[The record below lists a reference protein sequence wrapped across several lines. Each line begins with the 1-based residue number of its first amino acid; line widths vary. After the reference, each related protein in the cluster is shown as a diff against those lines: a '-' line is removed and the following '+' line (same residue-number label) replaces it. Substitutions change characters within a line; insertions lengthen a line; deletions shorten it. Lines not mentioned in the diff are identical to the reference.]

1 MSPTATTV
9 RAETLLKAVRSYLP
23 DDRVAFVEMSLEFAA
38 EAHKGQSRKSGE
50 PYIEHPIATAEYL
63 ARLRMDATTIAAA
76 LLHDVIE
83 DCDVSVEVLEA
94 RFGAEVAK
102 LVDGVTKMSRIDVL
116 ERNEGAEA
124 GGLAAGTEF
133 DLNGGADQKAAE
145 RAATLR
151 KMFVAMAHDVRVLL
165 IKLAD
170 RLHNMLTLKAL
181 SPDRQLA
188 IARETLDIYAPLAH
202 RLGMG
207 DLKWRLED
215 EAFKYLHAR
224 EYKQISRM
232 LSRKRAE
239 REAYVDRCTMALQE
253 ALEKSGIQGQV
264 TGRAKHLYSIFNK
277 MDRYGQMGRKFSEIY
292 DLIALRV
299 IVETEAESYAA
310 LGVAHSL
317 WRPIPGQFDD
327 YIASPKD
334 NMYQSLHT
342 SVVGFDGYPLEVQ
355 IRTQRMHEV
364 AEQGVAAHV
373 AYKEGGPQSDRFEQ
387 RMSWLK
393 QLLDWQRDMHGDAE
407 YLETIKTDILGD
419 TVFVYTP
426 RGDVIELAKGATPLD
441 FAYRIH
447 TELGHN
453 CVGAMVNGK
462 LVTLNTEIQNGDT
475 VEIKKSKNAR
485 GPSLDWLNPSLGYLG
500 TASAR
505 EKVRNWFRRQERT
518 ASIERGRDVMERS
531 LRHLS
536 VAVKEDQLATLM
548 GFASPADLFEALGT
562 GHLDVQKVIDRL
574 STAAT
579 VQPSAGVQAQAKS
592 GPAGDSSASGVVVMG
607 AGNILTKVARCC
619 LPVYGDP
626 IIGYLTRGR
635 GVSVHR
641 ENCPNIR
648 GEDEPERLVEV
659 AWGHAEN
666 RLPVRVRLDAYD
678 RVGLLRDI
686 TSVVSAERVNI
697 HSISS
702 EEQPGGRCTVA
713 LTVYTTG
720 IDQLGRLFAK
730 LGAVRGVSTVD
741 RTSLVDRRPRSGL
754 SGTTGE
760 SRLRAV
766 LEP

>member
-1 MSPTATTV
+1 MTLHVTSV
-9 RAETLLKAVRSYLP
+9 RAENLLKTIRSYLP
-23 DDRVAFVEMSLEFAA
+23 DYRVAIVEMALDFAT
-38 EAHKGQSRKSGE
+38 EAHQGQLRKSGE
-50 PYIEHPIATAEYL
+50 PYIEHPIATAEYVAKL
-63 ARLRMDATTIAAA
+63 RLDATTIAAA

-83 DCDVSVEVLEA
+83 DCGIPFDQLEA
-94 RFGAEVAK
+94 KFGTEVAR
-102 LVDGVTKMSRIDVL
+102 LVDGVTKMSRIDML
-116 ERNEGAEA
+116 ERPVGTDGQVA
-124 GGLAAGTEF
+124 LA
-133 DLNGGADQKAAE
+133 DQGGAANQEKAAE
-145 RAATLR
+145 RAASMR

-181 SPDRQLA
+181 PSDRQVS

-215 EAFKYLHAR
+215 EAFKYLHPR

-232 LSRKRAE
+232 LARKRTE
-239 REAYVDRCTMALQE
+239 REAYVERCTVTLRE
-253 ALEKSGIQGQV
+253 ALEKAGIQGQI
-264 TGRAKHLYSIFNK
+264 TGRAKHLYSIYNK
-277 MDRYGQMGRKFSEIY
+277 MDRYAQTGRKFSEIY

-310 LGVAHSL
+310 LGVVHSL

-327 YIASPKD
+327 YIASPKE

-342 SVVGFDGYPLEVQ
+342 SVIGFDGYPLEVQ
-355 IRTQRMHEV
+355 IRTQRMHEI
-364 AEQGVAAHV
+364 AENGVAHHV
-373 AYKEGGPQSDRFEQ
+373 SYKEGAPSSDRFEQ
-387 RMSWLK
+387 KMTWLR
-393 QLLDWQRDMHGDAE
+393 QLLDWQREMHGDAE

-426 RGDVIELAKGATPLD
+426 KGDVIELAKGATPLD

-453 CVGAMVNGK
+453 CVGAAVNGR
-462 LVTLNTEIQNGDT
+462 LVALNTALQNSDT
-475 VEIKKSKNAR
+475 VEIKKSKTGR
-485 GPSLDWLNPSLGYLG
+485 GPSLDWLNPSLGYLA

-505 EKVRNWFRRQERT
+505 EKVRQWFRRQERT
-518 ASIERGRDVMERS
+518 DTIDRGREVLDRT
-531 LRHLS
+531 LRHL
-536 VAVKEDQLATLM
+536 AVTATEGELARVM
-548 GFASPADLFEALGT
+548 GYPSPTDLLEALGRGEVDT
-562 GHLDVQKVIDRL
+562 QKIADRL
-574 STAAT
+574 SVSPAAPA
-579 VQPSAGVQAQAKS
+579 VLPEAPAKPPSKEDATTGL
-592 GPAGDSSASGVVVMG
+592 VVMG
-607 AGNILTKVARCC
+607 TNNVLTKVARCC
-619 LPVYGDP
+619 SPVYGDE
-626 IIGYLTRGR
+626 IVGYLTRGR

-648 GEDEPERLVEV
+648 NEDEPERLIEV

-666 RLPVRVRLDAYD
+666 RLPVRVRMDAYD

-686 TSVVSAERVNI
+686 TSVVSGERVNI

-702 EEQPGGRCTVA
+702 EEQPGGRCVVA

-720 IDQLGRLFAK
+720 IDQLSRLFAK
-730 LGAVRGVSTVD
+730 LGTVRGVTNVT
-741 RTSLVDRRPRSGL
+741 RTSLVDRKPRGAL
-754 SGTTGE
+754 GAVAGE
-760 SRLRAV
+760 SKLRAI